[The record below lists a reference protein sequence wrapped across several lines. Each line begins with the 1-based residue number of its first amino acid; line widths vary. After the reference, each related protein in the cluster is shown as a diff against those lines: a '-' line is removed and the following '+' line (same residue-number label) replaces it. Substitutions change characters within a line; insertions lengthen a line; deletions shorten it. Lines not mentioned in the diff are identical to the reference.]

1 MSMYEIQLQ
10 QSPKSKSNIIS
21 DLLTP
26 QWP

>member
-26 QWP
+26 Q